1 MGGGYKLG
9 DEIYFNHPTS
19 GGTITIIIPN
29 DSQYYNNNR
38 TFQYND
44 GSLTETLKVP
54 PQPVYLMLPK
64 GSLKTTPD
72 LLLNNITYG
81 TDGNGSSLSSVT
93 DGTYT
98 VTINDGVSPFRN
110 Q

>member
-1 MGGGYKLG
+1 
-9 DEIYFNHPTS
+9 
-19 GGTITIIIPN
+19 
-29 DSQYYNNNR
+29 
-38 TFQYND
+38 
-44 GSLTETLKVP
+44 
-54 PQPVYLMLPK
+54 MLPK

-98 VTINDGVSPFRN
+98 VTINDGVSPFVIGDN
-110 Q
+110 TNFHYSYK